1 MAEQLTGLLPIFLI
15 IAVGYLLIIR
25 PARKRQR
32 DLLSVQQQL
41 SPGVRVMTTSGLYA
55 TVREVTDSRIVL
67 ETSPGIRSTWARN
80 AVSRIDA
87 ETPAS
92 GPDRAVD
99 LTDAT
104 RDGAVRE
111 TAVSETAA
119 EETAARDATARD
131 ATAGAASE
139 PGADTRRTDD
149 RLGS

>member
-80 AVSRIDA
+80 AVARIDA

-92 GPDRAVD
+92 GPDRVVD

-111 TAVSETAA
+111 PAA
-119 EETAARDATARD
+119 RETAARDATARD